1 MNGNELIWSGGSP
14 RGGLDVSLAGED
26 LELTQL
32 SLLLFPDLGGEAAL
46 AFASGLM
53 TDEEDT
59 IRMRQETLEEL
70 LARPALEEALGK
82 LCRLLTE
89 LEACRLGV
97 RDNAAG
103 MKVSRADAAV
113 DGVKKAILQLEKN
126 LSKQGADI
134 LEENAADNRYAQ
146 LLRYVHFR
154 RRLTAL
160 YAEAVS
166 LLWNAFRDDAPKSR
180 PLRALHDWAEEHYTK
195 DRTEHTLSAL
205 EALDAEWPGV
215 GAFAIDVCLDSRRM
229 ITGLEV
235 AEVRPAPYAR
245 PGMTE
250 AAGTSAEREG
260 ITALMAFPQSGS
272 GVLFQEYLLSQVGY
286 ELRGKLT
293 KMRDALGKLPV
304 TGVEEL
310 LSFRDALRFYA
321 GAAAFAGKLK
331 AKGSAVCAPNL
342 TEETTFRF
350 REARLPEQTCT
361 GTLPVPNDLELSRGG
376 SILMTGPNSSGKTC
390 CLIMAGQF
398 LVLGQLGCLLPAA
411 EAAFSP
417 RDRLLTLFASGES
430 ETGEDSRMGMEIRR
444 IRLLRERMTKR
455 SVFFFN
461 EPMTSTSA
469 LEGGRICVE
478 LLADLAARGIPAMLV
493 THFNHIWPSLRE
505 AFAAEGLEDRLR
517 SLVMKTETGPEG
529 PRYLYRLEEAPPP
542 PSSHA
547 RAVAAQKGV
556 TLEGMLAGLEA
567 RGLDVRSGDPGW
579 TKLRQGV
586 L

>member
-1 MNGNELIWSGGSP
+1 MNGNELLWSGGSP

-46 AFASGLM
+46 AFASGLL

-70 LARPALEEALGK
+70 LARPALEEAMGK
-82 LCRLLTE
+82 LCRLLAE
-89 LEACRLGV
+89 LETCRLGV
-97 RDNAAG
+97 RDNSAG
-103 MKVSRADAAV
+103 LKVSRADAAV

-180 PLRALHDWAEEHYTK
+180 PLRALHDWAQERYVK
-195 DRTEHTLSAL
+195 DKTDHTLSAL

-250 AAGTSAEREG
+250 AAGTTAEREG

-286 ELRGKLT
+286 EVRGKLT

-310 LSFRDALRFYA
+310 LSFRDALRFYS

-331 AKGSAVCAPNL
+331 AKGSAVCAPRL

-361 GTLPVPNDLELSRGG
+361 GALPVPNDLELSRGG

-398 LVLGQLGCLLPAA
+398 LMLGQLGCLLPAA
-411 EAAFSP
+411 EGAFSP

-567 RGLDVRSGDPGW
+567 RGLDVRPADPGW
-579 TKLRQGV
+579 TKLKQGV